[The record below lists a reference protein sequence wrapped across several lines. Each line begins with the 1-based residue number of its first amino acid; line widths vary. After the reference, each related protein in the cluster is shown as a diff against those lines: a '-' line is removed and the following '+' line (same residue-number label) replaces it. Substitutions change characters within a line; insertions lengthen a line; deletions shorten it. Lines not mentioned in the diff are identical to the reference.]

1 MRILFL
7 CLLMT
12 VGGMAPTMAYA
23 IKTPCS
29 AKDKPCMMA
38 DLERQI
44 PRIEKQSW
52 RDKAYR
58 ELAKSYTYEGME
70 SNAIALIEKIETPDT
85 RAMTIRGIGMAAAD
99 SRWRDKERY
108 NNLFVTLAAEADKI
122 EHAPSKAI
130 AYTYIAMS
138 QAFAGDDDGAHI
150 TAKGMENDALRN
162 KAFAETAEIQ
172 AERGDFEW
180 AMRSIAE
187 IDSEAFANKA
197 YAIIAHIFIK
207 EGKLTQAYQASMLI
221 TNPYKRVEVNQ
232 AILNYG
238 NKEEMLP

>member
-1 MRILFL
+1 MRILCL
-7 CLLMT
+7 CLF
-12 VGGMAPTMAYA
+12 VVAGCMASTTAYA
-23 IKTPCS
+23 IKIPCS
-29 AKDKPCMMA
+29 AKDKPCIMA

-44 PRIEKQSW
+44 ALIEKQSW
-52 RDKAYR
+52 KDKAYR

-70 SNAIALIEKIETPDT
+70 SEAIALISKIQTPDT

-99 SRWRDKERY
+99 SRWRNKERY
-108 NNLFVTLAAEADKI
+108 NNLFTTLAAEADKI
-122 EHAPSKAI
+122 EHAPSKGI

-138 QAFAGDDDGAHI
+138 QAFAGDDEGAFV

-162 KAFAETAEIQ
+162 KAFAESAEIQ
-172 AERGDFEW
+172 AERGDFQW
-180 AMRSIAE
+180 AMKNIAE

-197 YAIIAHIFIK
+197 YGIIAHIFIK
-207 EGKLTQAYQASMLI
+207 EGKLTRAYEASMMI
-221 TNPYKRVEVNQ
+221 SNAYKRVEVRQ